1 MNTTSNK
8 KQYVIYPHNGN
19 SPKDKLLPQD
29 KLIYLSIRRYMSA
42 KTMECFPSYAE
53 LTRKTGVSSK
63 TIKKS
68 IDNLVREGYL
78 ETRREGRKIIYK
90 FNNKKHFEPFS
101 LEFLDNEKLTF
112 TEKSYIVAS
121 QQYMFKNETEGVI
134 MYTNRE
140 LSELINMSAST
151 ISRCNQSLEE
161 KGFLKGA
168 SESEKKFQLR
178 ELDQI
183 FIYKFQEID
192 ERVDR
197 NSVDIQE
204 LKQEIERLRLE
215 NAEIKKKVNMA
226 NTYIL

>member
-68 IDNLVREGYL
+68 VDNLVREGYL
-78 ETRREGRKIIYK
+78 ETRKEGRKIIYK
-90 FNNKKHFEPFS
+90 FNNRKHFEPFS
-101 LEFLDNEKLTF
+101 LEFLDNQDLTF

-121 QQYMFKNETEGVI
+121 QQYMFKNESEGI
-134 MYTNRE
+134 ISYSNRE
-140 LSELINMSAST
+140 LAKLINMSDTT
-151 ISRCNQSLEE
+151 ISRCNRSLEE
-161 KGFLKGA
+161 KGFLKGS
-168 SESEKKFQLR
+168 SESEKRFQLR
-178 ELDQI
+178 ELDQL
-183 FIYKFQEID
+183 FIWKFQEID

-197 NSVDIQE
+197 NSEDIQE
-204 LKQEIERLRLE
+204 LKQEIERLRME
-215 NAEIKKKVNMA
+215 NEEIKKKMNMA

>member
-1 MNTTSNK
+1 MNNTSNK
-8 KQYVIYPHNGN
+8 NQYVIYPHNGN
-19 SPKDKLLPQD
+19 NPKDKLLPQD

-42 KTMECFPSYAE
+42 KTMECFPSYNE

-68 IDNLVREGYL
+68 VDNLVREGYL
-78 ETRREGRKIIYK
+78 ETRKEGRKIIYK
-90 FNNKKHFEPFS
+90 FNNRKHFEPFS
-101 LEFLDNEKLTF
+101 LEFLDNQDLTF

-121 QQYMFKNETEGVI
+121 QQYMFKNESEGI
-134 MYTNRE
+134 ISYSNRE
-140 LSELINMSAST
+140 LAKLINMPVST
-151 ISRCNQSLEE
+151 ISRCNRSLEE
-161 KGFLKGA
+161 KGFLKGS

-183 FIYKFQEID
+183 FICKFQEID

-197 NSVDIQE
+197 NSEDIRE
-204 LKQEIERLRLE
+204 LKQEIERLRME
-215 NAEIKKKVNMA
+215 NEEIKKKMNMA